1 MEVLD
6 TSVAAVA
13 LPYMAGSL
21 SASNDESTWVLTSYL
36 VSSAIMLPA
45 YRVAGD
51 PLRSQAAPHH
61 VRRDLH
67 PGLFRPSDRRAMALA
82 VYGLGVVAAP
92 ILGPTLGGWITD
104 NYSWRW
110 IFFIN
115 TRWAHSR
122 PS

>member
-1 MEVLD
+1 VARSLTLPMLIIVRVVQGAGGGALQPVAQAILME
-6 TSVAAVA
+6 T
-13 LPYMAGSL
+13 
-21 SASNDESTWVLTSYL
+21 
-36 VSSAIMLPA
+36 
-45 YRVAGD
+45 
-51 PLRSQAAPHH
+51 
-61 VRRDLH
+61 
-67 PGLFRPSDRRAMALA
+67 FPSDRRAMALA